1 MGFRNTEAAEQG
13 KGSAEG
19 PVSAEF
25 SPGEI
30 RQQLGTLLRSRETK
44 RYTSASKK
52 EGNSSSTSANPP
64 RFGLL
69 SAEHTSRTGA
79 GGPLTPWGSTFGL
92 EGTERALLT
101 NGEEL
106 TVKTRKAQPGTQVGV
121 NVQTVQAEGSQR
133 QPRRAD

>member
-1 MGFRNTEAAEQG
+1 MKRPEMGFRSTEAAEQG

-64 RFGLL
+64 RFGLQNTHL
-69 SAEHTSRTGA
+69 
-79 GGPLTPWGSTFGL
+79 GL
-92 EGTERALLT
+92 EREAL
-101 NGEEL
+101 
-106 TVKTRKAQPGTQVGV
+106 
-121 NVQTVQAEGSQR
+121 
-133 QPRRAD
+133 